1 MRKMTMNALGASFL
15 GNKLNG
21 KSFMKFSKA
30 VLFMVAV
37 FVTFVSVTRAQNQVI
52 IDVTAFPYNAVGDNS
67 TNNSDA
73 IQRAVDD
80 VADLGGG
87 IVYFPQGLYIVS
99 DSIHLKSGVKL
110 QGMASWNNC
119 QIRFTK
125 VDNPLF
131 VIEDKSDISF
141 KDLYIM
147 GWSRPIWQRSSLQET
162 DFIRAENTT
171 AISLK
176 AGASGINNIE
186 IENVRISQFTRG
198 INATSTISS
207 NDANITNVKIRNYA
221 SDGNQ
226 YALWSDTRGADNW
239 DVQNMNIY
247 PMYVNQDGIYLER
260 SGQMR
265 FLQLSCAGNRIGT
278 ELPGTCAILKG
289 NGNLYFR
296 NMHIEGPKLGFLA
309 QSDPDYRVNNSRLTV
324 ENSATEGEFYRA
336 TNIVSIN
343 NRFWLDWS
351 TIPRFKFFG
360 NGANS
365 SVQSCA
371 DVWVSGPSATHTSNT
386 TVNPPSD
393 AFPGLTNPALI
404 GCVNTSIL
412 PIPTFD
418 HGYIADE
425 EINGMDE
432 MNGEVNVTDYCLPDC
447 PGDDTAAFQTALTK
461 ARDNYKQRIFVP
473 SGTYEISETLEL
485 RQGETIRGGVGSYIH
500 MIAPNQPIF
509 KIVFRSNSTL
519 KSITLRN
526 LNLSANLNSGNVGIL
541 LESDERHPENGSASD
556 FQIQNVNFDGF
567 QKGILVR
574 PLPGN
579 PLHFHPMFDSVSVKD
594 GEFTDN
600 DTAIAIESNNAS
612 NWNMEN
618 IRVTVPL
625 GKQGILINGAGVSS
639 IRNLTCTG
647 IGTNNNTSNSACLTV
662 QRQSAIAIDGLTAT
676 NVGNALM
683 ITWENGH
690 TQFPVTLRNSNLL
703 AGVFIDGR
711 VYLNSVSNIY
721 PANIGSS
728 PSPKVVRIGPMVS
741 LDTTNE
747 YYSDIFSCDD
757 TFLNVSNQE
766 TMDFWIYEGNLEKP
780 VKHCIIDDTF

>member
-1 MRKMTMNALGASFL
+1 MRKMTINALGASFL

-21 KSFMKFSKA
+21 KSFMKVSKA
-30 VLFMVAV
+30 VLLMMAV
-37 FVTFVSVTRAQNQVI
+37 FAIFVSVSQAQNQVI
-52 IDVTAFPYNAVGDNS
+52 IDVTADPYNAVGDDS
-67 TNNSDA
+67 TDNTNA
-73 IQRAVDD
+73 IQAAVDD
-80 VADLGGG
+80 VAGLGGG
-87 IVYFPQGLYIVS
+87 IVYFPQGKYIVK
-99 DSIHLKSGVKL
+99 DSIYLKSGVKL

-125 VDNPLF
+125 MAAPMEASLF
-131 VIEDKSDISF
+131 VIEDESNISF
-141 KDLYIM
+141 KDLYIL
-147 GWSRPIWQRSSLQET
+147 GWSRQIWQRSSSDET
-162 DFIRAENTT
+162 RRIRIENTT

-176 AGASGINNIE
+176 AGLPGINNIE

-198 INATSTISS
+198 INATSTLSG
-207 NDANITNVKIRNYA
+207 NNANITNVKIRNYA
-221 SDGNQ
+221 SDGNE
-226 YALWSDTRGADNW
+226 YALWSDTKGADNW

-247 PMYVNQDGIYLER
+247 PMYVNQNGIYLKR

-278 ELPGTCAILKG
+278 ELPGTCATLKDTG
-289 NGNLYFR
+289 SLYFR
-296 NMHIEGPKLGFLA
+296 NMHVEGPKLGFLVP
-309 QSDPDYRVNNSRLTV
+309 SDPDYTTNDALLTV

-351 TIPRFKFFG
+351 TIPRFKFF
-360 NGANS
+360 NDGANS

-371 DVWVSGPSATHTSNT
+371 DVWVSGPSTHTQRT
-386 TVNPPSD
+386 KVNPPSN

-404 GCVNTSIL
+404 GCMNTSIL

-418 HGYIADE
+418 QGYIADE

-432 MNGEVNVTDYCLPDC
+432 MNGEVIVANP
-447 PGDDTAAFQTALTK
+447 PGDDTDAFEAALTQ
-461 ARDNYKQRIFVP
+461 ARSTYKQRIFVP
-473 SGTYEISETLEL
+473 SGNYEISETLEL
-485 RQGETIRGGVGSYIH
+485 REGETIRGGAGSYIH
-500 MIAPNQPIF
+500 MTAPNKPIF
-509 KIVFRSNSTL
+509 KIVFHTNTTL

-541 LESDERHPENGSASD
+541 LESDESNPENGSASD
-556 FQIQNVNFDGF
+556 FQIQNVNFVGF

-579 PLHFHPMFDSVSVKD
+579 PSNFHPMFDSVSVKD
-594 GEFTDN
+594 GEFTRN

-639 IRNLTCTG
+639 IRNLACTG
-647 IGTNNNTSNSACLTV
+647 SGNNNNTSNSACLTV
-662 QRQSAIAIDGLTAT
+662 MRQSAIAIDGLTAT
-676 NVGNALM
+676 NVGNALVV
-683 ITWENGH
+683 TPENGH

-721 PANIGSS
+721 PANIGS
-728 PSPKVVRIGPMVS
+728 PHSPKVVRIGPMVS
-741 LDTTNE
+741 GDTTNE

-766 TMDFWIYEGNLEKP
+766 TMDFWVYEGDLEKY
-780 VKHCIIDDTF
+780 VRSCIIDDTF